1 VRVPY
6 VNYHRPCFYPVTVI
20 DAKGK
25 HQKTYPYSAMMT
37 PYDKLK
43 SLPDA
48 AQYLKPQMSFEQ
60 LDARAYAMS
69 DNQAAEHLREVKREL
84 FRIIFQNPP
93 KVA

>member
-1 VRVPY
+1 
-6 VNYHRPCFYPVTVI
+6 VTVI